1 MIKLYNQFNRLAINE
16 NLSKKI
22 IFMIDVLL
30 KLQKDIILLLKKLG
44 GFFSDIKIRILKKLK
59 NFNKKKKFKIN

>member
-1 MIKLYNQFNRLAINE
+1 MAINE